1 MTHVYKLVCFS
12 LVHLSCVSSMY
23 SVLALDGDRKR
34 FFSHLC
40 SEIMYILFVY
50 LFLAVLGLRCSAGFS
65 LLQQLGATLVAE
77 HRP

>member
-1 MTHVYKLVCFS
+1 
-12 LVHLSCVSSMY
+12 MY

-40 SEIMYILFVY
+40 SEIRYILLFVY
-50 LFLAVLGLRCSAGFS
+50 LFLAVLGLHCSSGFS

-77 HRP
+77 HRL